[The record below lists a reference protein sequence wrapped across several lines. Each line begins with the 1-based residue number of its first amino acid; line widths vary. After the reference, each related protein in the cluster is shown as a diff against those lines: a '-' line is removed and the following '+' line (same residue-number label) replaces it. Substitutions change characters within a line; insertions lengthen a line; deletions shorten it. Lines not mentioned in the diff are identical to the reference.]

1 MSATISDIIT
11 PAYSQTE
18 MTAEQFVKRM
28 ELIDRGWEY
37 KKISTAQDV
46 IMTQGEPIK
55 FMAFIEH
62 DGAVKKYNYAE

>member
-46 IMTQGEPIK
+46 IMTQGEPIQ
-55 FMAFIEH
+55 FMAFIEP